1 MGPHTLQRMDPLSTV
16 AAVVVTYNRQ
26 TKLSKTLDHIVTQTR
41 ALDWIIVVDNA
52 STDGTDQVL
61 ARYQSDHRVI
71 THRLRRNMGG
81 AGGFSAGMT
90 KGYELGA
97 DYIWLMDDDCY
108 PHPDALEELE
118 TGLAKA
124 EEAMAMPLSYACSLV
139 KFVDGEI
146 CEMNN
151 PGTTWDW
158 GRLMALGQESVLV
171 THCSFVSV
179 LFPRRVLTRFGLPLK
194 EYFIWFDDQ
203 EYTHRITKS
212 APGVQCLRSVV
223 VHDMGINRGV
233 NFADVSAEN
242 IFKFCYGA
250 RNEAS
255 FRLHHQG
262 VGAFAKFAVRMGK
275 QLRDGNVPWPL
286 RVQLLRKLIEG
297 MIFNPKPEYPRSVL

>member
-1 MGPHTLQRMDPLSTV
+1 MAPLSTV

-26 TKLSKTLDHIVTQTR
+26 AKVGETLDRILAQTR

-61 ARYQSDHRVI
+61 ASYCADRRVI
-71 THRLRRNMGG
+71 VYRLQRNMGG
-81 AGGFSAGMT
+81 AGGFSAGMSR
-90 KGYELGA
+90 GYELGA
-97 DYIWLMDDDCY
+97 DFVWLMDDDCY
-108 PHPDALEELE
+108 PSPDALEELE

-124 EEAMAMPLSYACSLV
+124 EEAMAMPLSYACSQV

-151 PGTTWDW
+151 PSTTWDW
-158 GRLMALGQESVLV
+158 GRLMALGQECVLV
-171 THCSFVSV
+171 TNCSFVSV

-203 EYTHRITKS
+203 EYTLRVTRA

-223 VHDMGINRGV
+223 VHDMGVNRGV
-233 NFADVSAEN
+233 NFADVSTEN
-242 IFKFCYGA
+242 MFKFRHGV

-255 FRLHHQG
+255 YRLHHQG
-262 VGAFAKFAVRMGK
+262 VGAFVKFAVRLAQ
-275 QLRDGNVPWPL
+275 QLHAGPVAWPL
-286 RVQLLRKLIEG
+286 RIQLLRKLIEG
-297 MIFNPKPEYPRSVL
+297 VTFNPKPEYPRSVL